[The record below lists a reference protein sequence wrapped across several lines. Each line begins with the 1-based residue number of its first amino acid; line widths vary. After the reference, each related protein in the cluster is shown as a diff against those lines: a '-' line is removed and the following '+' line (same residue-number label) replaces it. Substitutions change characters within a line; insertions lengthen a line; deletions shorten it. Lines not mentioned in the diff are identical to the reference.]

1 MSVCPSVYCGSMVV
15 QQAAHTVT
23 EQLYLPPLPRNRLL
37 VEHPTDKLR
46 VCVCVCV
53 SRYSV
58 APLP

>member
-46 VCVCVCV
+46 VCVCVCHGI
-53 SRYSV
+53 
-58 APLP
+58 A